1 MASPSNKKDGKAFLN
16 KFSKDELIEKAI
28 NLTAEITD
36 LRDEKNKLE
45 IEFLQLKKEKE
56 SLQRKLDKFNTSDE
70 LIKKILSYRA
80 RNYSPVIIRDKLK
93 LDGIDMPLEKIKDI
107 ISGELST
114 ELELYFVKC
123 KEEYIESIKINT
135 SFYKQSSIDDF
146 QRLIDSGFE
155 DLENFSSID
164 DIKLRDSLRNTLGNL
179 IAKRDALMKNIDENA
194 TNTEEEELLTESFN
208 EYKNSSEKIIQLFS
222 DKIKVI
228 GGGDK

>member
-1 MASPSNKKDGKAFLN
+1 MASPANKKDGKAFLA

-45 IEFLQLKKEKE
+45 MEFLQLKKEKE

-93 LDGIDMPLEKIKDI
+93 LDGLDMPLEKIKDI

-114 ELELYFVKC
+114 ELELYFAKC

-179 IAKRDALMKNIDENA
+179 IAKRDALMKNIDENS
-194 TNTEEEELLTESFN
+194 TNVEEEELLTESFN
-208 EYKNSSEKIIQLFS
+208 EYKNSSEKIIQLFTN
-222 DKIKVI
+222 KVKVI
-228 GGGDK
+228 GGSDS